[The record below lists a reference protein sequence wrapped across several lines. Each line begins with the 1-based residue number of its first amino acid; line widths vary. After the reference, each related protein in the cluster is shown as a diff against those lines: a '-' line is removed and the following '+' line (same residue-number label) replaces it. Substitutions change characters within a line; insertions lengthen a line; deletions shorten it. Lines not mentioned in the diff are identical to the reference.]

1 MIDRE
6 IVKEFL
12 EDAVQEYEV
21 PGDISMDDL
30 VDVFREY
37 LEIDVYDWLKDNFKC
52 FFNYGNPDW
61 DWIREQI

>member
-37 LEIDVYDWLKDNFKC
+37 LEIDVYDWLKDNFSQK
-52 FFNYGNPDW
+52 DLQ
-61 DWIREQI
+61 DQAK